1 MQRLRDTVLG
11 ALTLLALIPAA
22 LAAQGG
28 SGTAQP
34 DTTWLK
40 WNPTTKTATFKLIA
54 GVPGR
59 AKSPFNFNGYTDGEL
74 VLTVPENSTV
84 VLNFVNDDGTPH
96 SAVVI
101 ADTNPMPNM
110 APDSPAI
117 PRAYTK
123 AVSEGIAQFG
133 TDVVRFKATPG
144 GTYRIFCGVPGHGLS
159 GMWIRLAV
167 NGEATAPRVSEG
179 PR

>member
-1 MQRLRDTVLG
+1 MQRLRDTVLRSF
-11 ALTLLALIPAA
+11 TLLALVPCA
-22 LAAQGG
+22 LAAQAPAA
-28 SGTAQP
+28 TQP

-40 WNPTTKTATFKLIA
+40 WNPTTKTASFKLIA

-84 VLNFVNDDGTPH
+84 VFNFVNDDGTPH
-96 SAVVI
+96 SAEVI

-110 APDSPAI
+110 APDNPAI

-133 TDVVRFKATPG
+133 TDVVRFKATPV

-167 NGEATAPRVSEG
+167 SAEATAPKLMEA